1 MPYIGCQET
10 MGKALLWAGVA
21 TGMLDP
27 MSFDPSRLAGAIR
40 DALGDVRVHAAVAH
54 WHAMIVADGGV
65 SRAAD
70 LVEGHLLRRRTDS
83 TPS

>member
-1 MPYIGCQET
+1 MPYLGCQET

-21 TGMLDP
+21 TGLLDP
-27 MSFDPSRLAGAIR
+27 MTFDPSHLAGALG

-54 WHAMIVADGGV
+54 WHALIVADGGV

-70 LVEGHLLRRRTDS
+70 LVEDHLLHRRTEG
-83 TPS
+83 TPP

>member
-1 MPYIGCQET
+1 
-10 MGKALLWAGVA
+10 
-21 TGMLDP
+21 MLDP

-40 DALGDVRVHAAVAH
+40 EALGEVRVHAAVAY